1 MEYSLSMLALVCS
14 LVLIPKNAQAAE
26 ETNSSKQMHWS
37 AMFGSKKDP
46 KRKKAKKHEKDE
58 KHDKDEKHEKHEN
71 TGSLYAIK
79 GDELR
84 ARLAQMKAESQSS
97 VKQSEIIELGKPA
110 PIVLLLAKKK
120 RKKLKKPAPV
130 KPEELVLAKKEPE
143 QTIDDELRAR
153 FAKRKAGSQSF
164 KDETIEQKLARRKSE
179 ALLLAKKEPEETFQ
193 GRIKRFNG

>member
-1 MEYSLSMLALVCS
+1 MEYSLFMLALVCS

-58 KHDKDEKHEKHEN
+58 KP
-71 TGSLYAIK
+71 TGSLSAIK

-84 ARLAQMKAESQSS
+84 ERLAQMKAESQSS
-97 VKQSEIIELGKPA
+97 VKQSEIIELEKLA

-120 RKKLKKPAPV
+120 RKKLKKPAPI
-130 KPEELVLAKKEPE
+130 KEPE

-153 FAKRKAGSQSF
+153 FAQRKAGSQSSV
-164 KDETIEQKLARRKSE
+164 KQRETIEQKLARRKAE
-179 ALLLAKKEPEETFQ
+179 ALLLAEKEPEQTFQ
-193 GRIKRFNG
+193 GLRKKFDG